1 MRLTELVLVESFNH
15 TRVCTLSD
23 GSVLETPTTL
33 ASLYGQVK
41 ASGAFFMPHR
51 AYIVNLAYVS
61 GFSSSELQLASGKRV
76 PIARGLSAKFK
87 EAYLDYMC

>member
-1 MRLTELVLVESFNH
+1 MFDN
-15 TRVCTLSD
+15 
-23 GSVLETPTTL
+23 PT
-33 ASLYGQVK
+33 
-41 ASGAFFMPHR
+41 
-51 AYIVNLAYVS
+51 AYVS